1 MSHSSTTPPPGQ
13 PASGEFVLHAWVDE
27 SIHTDAGLYVL
38 AAAVADPSTCEP
50 TRDALRDLVPSPGG
64 RLHWRD
70 EDEPLRRKITAT
82 ITDCDLMSLVV
93 VGVNM
98 TGSQE
103 RARRRCLEH
112 LLCVLEH
119 QGVSQVWLES
129 RTTSLNSKD
138 MHLVTKLR
146 GQRRLSTRLR
156 VDTLQPSAEPM
167 LWVPDAIAGAV
178 AGHRKGFTSEHRQTL
193 GALVEEI
200 DLPL

>member
-1 MSHSSTTPPPGQ
+1 MSSATTPPGH
-13 PASGEFVLHAWVDE
+13 PASGDFALHAWVDE

-38 AAAVADPSTCEP
+38 ASAVADPSTCEP
-50 TRDALRDLVPSPGG
+50 TRDALRDLVISGG

-70 EDEPLRRKITAT
+70 EAESLRRKITET
-82 ITDCDLMSLVV
+82 ITGCDLMSMVV

-98 TGSQE
+98 ASGQE

-112 LLCVLEH
+112 LLCVLDH
-119 QGVSQVWLES
+119 QGVTQVWLES
-129 RTTSLNSKD
+129 RTTSLTSKD
-138 MHLVTKLR
+138 MHLVTRLR
-146 GQRRLSTRLR
+146 GQRRLSPGLR
-156 VDTLQPSAEPM
+156 VDTLQPSVEPM

-178 AGHRKGFTSEHRQTL
+178 AGHRKGTVLEHRQAL